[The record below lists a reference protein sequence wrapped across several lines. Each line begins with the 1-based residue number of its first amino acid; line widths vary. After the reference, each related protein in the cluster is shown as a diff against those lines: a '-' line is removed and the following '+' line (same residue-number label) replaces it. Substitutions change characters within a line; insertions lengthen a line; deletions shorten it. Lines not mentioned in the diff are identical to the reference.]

1 MYAHAADGYFILTS
15 EANQRGTGPATG
27 GLPDGDL
34 VNIAPSRGYRHTK
47 KLRVCIAVETSSG
60 TVTFTINN
68 QRPVRALSGLPTND
82 LRPFALLGGGLH
94 APQSVTFSPC
104 YEAC

>member
-1 MYAHAADGYFILTS
+1 MYAHAADGYFIVTS
-15 EANQRGTGPATG
+15 EANQRSAGPATG

-47 KLRVCIAVETSSG
+47 KLGLGIAVETSSG

-68 QRPVRALSGLPTND
+68 LSLI
-82 LRPFALLGGGLH
+82 H
-94 APQSVTFSPC
+94 I
-104 YEAC
+104 